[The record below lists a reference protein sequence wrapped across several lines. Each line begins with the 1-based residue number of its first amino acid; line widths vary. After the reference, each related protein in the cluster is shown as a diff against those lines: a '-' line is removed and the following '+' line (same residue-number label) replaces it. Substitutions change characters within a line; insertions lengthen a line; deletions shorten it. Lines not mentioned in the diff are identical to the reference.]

1 MSSKIPMIK
10 KVTTHQLKPGMYVV
24 DLGSKELAGKVK
36 HPVGFI
42 ADGKTLAQL
51 TGSSLRYVYIDT
63 VRGLNTDDAPVVS
76 VAPLEEVPPEREEN
90 IATRDEVEHAQRIH
104 ASAIDTISHVM
115 RDVKLGHHINQAAI
129 HVTVDNILSS
139 VVKDHSALLCLGMI
153 RSKDNY
159 LMEHSVNVSVIVT
172 LFARHIGYD
181 QAAIHQVATGALL
194 HDIGK
199 IVIPAHILHKP
210 GKLDDDE
217 FSVMRSHAAHGRDI
231 LREAG
236 FDAVTVEMAGQ
247 HHEHVDGSGYPD
259 HLAADAL
266 SEHGKMLA
274 IVDVYDALTA
284 DRCYHNRLTPH
295 ETLRKMLMLA
305 GQHFDST
312 LLQRFIK
319 SIGVY
324 PIGAVLL
331 LSDGRVG
338 MVVANSK
345 EKPLTPVV
353 RVFFDKRRH
362 CYISQQ
368 DVDLAAARSKPLSIV
383 ENLDPRTLDIDMR
396 RFFE

>member
-1 MSSKIPMIK
+1 MIK
-10 KVTTHQLKPGMYVV
+10 KVPTHQLKPGMYVV
-24 DLGSKELAGKVK
+24 DLGSKELAGKVR

-42 ADGKTLAQL
+42 ADGKTLAEL
-51 TGSSLRYVYIDT
+51 TGSSLKYVYIDT
-63 VRGLNTDDAPVVS
+63 VRGLDTDDALAVPIAS
-76 VAPLEEVPPEREEN
+76 LEAAPSSPEEDIV
-90 IATRDEVEHAQRIH
+90 TRGEVEHAQRIH
-104 ASAIDTISHVM
+104 ASAIDTVSHVM
-115 RDVKLGHHINQAAI
+115 RDVKLGHHINQTAVHA
-129 HVTVDNILSS
+129 TVDNIVSS

-181 QAAIHQVATGALL
+181 QAAVHQIATGALL

-199 IVIPAHILHKP
+199 IVIPPHILHKP
-210 GKLDDDE
+210 GKLDNDE
-217 FSVMRSHAAHGRDI
+217 FSIMRSHAAQGRDI

-236 FDAVTVEMAGQ
+236 FDAITVEMAGH
-247 HHEHVDGSGYPD
+247 HHEHIDGTGYPD
-259 HLAADAL
+259 QLTADAL
-266 SEHGKMLA
+266 SEQSKMLA

-295 ETLRKMLMLA
+295 EALRNMLTKS
-305 GQHFDST
+305 GQHFDAT

-324 PIGAVLL
+324 PIGAMLL

-338 MVVANSK
+338 MVVANAG
-345 EKPLTPVV
+345 EKSLAPVV
-353 RVFFDKRRH
+353 RVFFDQRRH

-368 DVDLAAARSKPLSIV
+368 DVDLAATVPKPLTIV
-383 ENLDPRTLDIDMR
+383 ENLDPRSLNIDMR